1 MSDDTVKK
9 IVGEIIDKSKLF
21 KEKRRK
27 ALRDKIGKL
36 ADDFPK
42 ALALQMEVEKKV
54 KDRLTAI
61 DTHKSFRQFLN
72 PTLQSDYQKDT
83 NPLEVLYW
91 NINEAKNYPSDIDKK
106 QELALKLAKGKKSKI
121 VAVLKRALEELEKVK
136 KYAETAPVPNDPRG
150 RVEEY
155 RYNYEN
161 MLKFFKRKL

>member
-9 IVGEIIDKSKLF
+9 IVGEIIDKSSLF
-21 KEKRRK
+21 KAKRRK
-27 ALRDKIGKL
+27 TLRDKIGKL

-42 ALALQMEVEKKV
+42 AMALQLEVEKKV
-54 KDRLTAI
+54 GDRLNTI

-91 NINEAKNYPSDIDKK
+91 YVSEAKDRPTELDEKK
-106 QELALKLAKGKKSKI
+106 ELALKLAKGQKSKI

-136 KYAETAPVPNDPRG
+136 KYASTAPVPRDPLI
-150 RVEEY
+150 RVAEQ